1 MRTSVIRLQLSF
13 LLIFLVTIPVVI
25 LRLVKFETTE
35 VTSPDVAVSP
45 DGQWLI
51 FTLLGH
57 LFRLPVAGGSAEK
70 KRKLLGLLVRSN

>member
-13 LLIFLVTIPVVI
+13 LLIFLVTISVAT

-57 LFRLPVAGGSAEK
+57 RFRLPVAGGSAGK
-70 KRKLLGLLVRSN
+70 KEETLRPPCSF

>member
-13 LLIFLVTIPVVI
+13 PLIFLVTIRVAT

-57 LFRLPVAGGSAEK
+57 LFRLPVAGGSAK
-70 KRKLLGLLVRSN
+70 KKEETLGPPCSF